1 MTELEALNILT
12 ELVSKLN
19 GLGYMSKG
27 EFYAADVAIKKLN
40 EAVKKNDT

>member
-1 MTELEALNILT
+1 MTELEALSILT

-40 EAVKKNDT
+40 EAIKEKE